1 MLQAV
6 YDIICASLKEIAD
19 DLDIPNGGGDR
30 VFMTQTILS
39 IAYTIT
45 AVSTNKVSFR
55 YLLIYLSH
63 IIRRRRAA
71 NVKG

>member
-39 IAYTIT
+39 
-45 AVSTNKVSFR
+45 VSLYNLRCVHK
-55 YLLIYLSH
+55 
-63 IIRRRRAA
+63 
-71 NVKG
+71 